1 MACRMKRF
9 WCDCSLQTA
18 TKFIGSVDMLVNVTI
33 GVLLSS
39 RTVVNGPNDIMYAT
53 ATFAFV
59 LVMFSILL
67 IYAARCRRHQ
77 LVLPWLIVQL
87 LERCFIAVFIAVGLV
102 RHALGVVPIILIL
115 FALIFAFYLWWV
127 VGCFYLEL
135 TDEERADVTRT
146 DSQSRELEHE
156 ENA

>member
-1 MACRMKRF
+1 M
-9 WCDCSLQTA
+9 
-18 TKFIGSVDMLVNVTI
+18 I
-33 GVLLSS
+33 
-39 RTVVNGPNDIMYAT
+39 AT

-115 FALIFAFYLWWV
+115 FALSKPAINSYNEFGMKNYS
-127 VGCFYLEL
+127 C
-135 TDEERADVTRT
+135 
-146 DSQSRELEHE
+146 
-156 ENA
+156 

>member
-1 MACRMKRF
+1 
-9 WCDCSLQTA
+9 
-18 TKFIGSVDMLVNVTI
+18 
-33 GVLLSS
+33 
-39 RTVVNGPNDIMYAT
+39 MYAT

-115 FALIFAFYLWWV
+115 FALSKLALF
-127 VGCFYLEL
+127 CC
-135 TDEERADVTRT
+135 
-146 DSQSRELEHE
+146 SRFRVK
-156 ENA
+156 NRNN